1 LADGLTL
8 RPQKDK
14 GQQTPSRGLLARI
27 GRSEA
32 AVAQAAI
39 TPGQILL
46 FFVIAFPAAVAIYIS
61 FTGWTPQSG
70 DPWYFAYKSW
80 LWFANFWEALSGGAF
95 WAAIWRTVIV
105 TVLAVGAEFLIG
117 LGLALLF
124 LKQFRGRSLLTVI
137 FLLPMMVVP
146 AVAGFIFYM
155 LFQTDGPVNA
165 ALTILLHDI
174 LNVTGSIHLA
184 WLSNPSIALYS
195 VTVVDIWQWTPL
207 MFLILLSGLVALP
220 DDQMNAARI
229 LGAGWFHQLRYLV
242 LPMMKPIILIA
253 IIIRAMET
261 LKLFD
266 SAWLLTQG
274 GPGDAS
280 STMSVYLY
288 RTTFIDARWGYAS
301 AVALLVL
308 IMVSVLAM
316 RAIRPIEAASQETIE
331 ELATAEA
338 KDAEIPLEQAL
349 EAEASSR

>member
-1 LADGLTL
+1 M
-8 RPQKDK
+8 
-14 GQQTPSRGLLARI
+14 

-32 AVAQAAI
+32 AVGQAVI
-39 TPGQILL
+39 TPGQLL
-46 FFVIAFPAAVAIYIS
+46 LLFVIAFPAVVAIYIS
-61 FTGWTPQSG
+61 FTGWTPDSG
-70 DPWYFAYKSW
+70 EPWYDAYKFW
-80 LWFANFWEALSGGAF
+80 LWFGNYWEALSGSPF
-95 WAAIWRTVIV
+95 WAAIWRTVVV
-105 TVLAVGAEFLIG
+105 TVLAVGFEFLIG
-117 LGLALLF
+117 FGLALLL
-124 LKQFRGRSLLTVI
+124 LKQFRGRSLLTVV

-165 ALTILLHDI
+165 ALTFLLDDI
-174 LNVTGSIHLA
+174 LNLTGPIHVG
-184 WLSNPSIALYS
+184 WLTNPSIALYS

-229 LGAGWFHQLRYLV
+229 LGASWFHQLRYLV

-253 IIIRAMET
+253 VIIRAMET

-280 STMSVYLY
+280 STMSIYLY

-301 AVALLVL
+301 AVAILVL
-308 IMVSVLAM
+308 IMVSILAM

-331 ELATAEA
+331 ELATAEP
-338 KDAEIPLEQAL
+338 KDAEIPIEQAL
-349 EAEASSR
+349 DAEALSR